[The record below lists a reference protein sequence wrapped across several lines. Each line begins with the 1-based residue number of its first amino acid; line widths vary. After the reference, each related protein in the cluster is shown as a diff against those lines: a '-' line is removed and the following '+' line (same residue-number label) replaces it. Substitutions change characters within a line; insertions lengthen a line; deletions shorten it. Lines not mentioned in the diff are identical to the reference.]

1 MPKKMLPLFHSVRSK
16 CKTNH
21 DSLAHVFFCTL
32 SQLHVFC
39 SSFELLT
46 EFSVSFVI
54 GLSDYFGSGLYDTR
68 FKTSHTCTFDC

>member
-1 MPKKMLPLFHSVRSK
+1 MRCHFFIQSEVNAKPIMTHLHM
-16 CKTNH
+16 
-21 DSLAHVFFCTL
+21 FFCTL

-54 GLSDYFGSGLYDTR
+54 GLSDYFGFGLYDTR
-68 FKTSHTCTFDC
+68 FKTSHTCTFEC